1 MANLQCTIPNTGVCA
16 KKPGQKKLGEK
27 CYNIFMQKKPTGIN

>member
-16 KKPGQKKLGEK
+16 KKPGQKKWVK
-27 CYNIFMQKKPTGIN
+27 NAKTFSCKKNPLE